1 MTCVIKSILRLNLS
15 WNTERKFK
23 FPAVVTRPTKGKGVV
38 GGVNFDGL
46 LSGQLP

>member
-23 FPAVVTRPTKGKGVV
+23 FPAVVTTKGKGVV